1 MSSIAA
7 AAHALSAD
15 RRVDAHLGAAL
26 ASAGDQAASRAEE
39 LAERSTPSPI
49 HGDAAP
55 DNIVRDGARLLLTDF
70 EQGSIGPSPYDLAP
84 MEMLVH
90 RFGLDPERR
99 AELLRGYGER
109 AVVDHD
115 NALTRL
121 YEVAVIAGAIA
132 PYAAHPIFAD
142 ELRLRLASLEQPHS
156 DVRWTPHR
164 RLLAKLRST

>member
-15 RRVDAHLGAAL
+15 RRVAAHLGAAL

-39 LAERSTPSPI
+39 VAERSAPSPL

-70 EQGSIGPSPYDLAP
+70 EQGSIGPAAYDLAP
-84 MEMLVH
+84 MEMLVQ
-90 RFGLDPERR
+90 RFGLDPERQ

-109 AVVDHD
+109 AVIDPD
-115 NALTRL
+115 NVFTRL

-142 ELRLRLASLEQPHS
+142 ELRLRLASLEQRDS

-164 RLLAKLRST
+164 RLLAELRST